1 MIVKKIQILKKAV
14 EKEGLSYTAKKLG
27 IDRSTLNRYINGKI
41 QRIPNDIIEK
51 AAELLTIEELSDII
65 YGFRTVEIDPTT
77 ALSVIIKA
85 VRDEGFRN
93 FFISL
98 IWQYLGVGL
107 SLRFREFVFN
117 LSSSFPLFP
126 SPCRLR
132 ELNHSLQGHG
142 EFHWAPSSPSHC
154 SSSS

>member
-1 MIVKKIQILKKAV
+1 M
-14 EKEGLSYTAKKLG
+14 
-27 IDRSTLNRYINGKI
+27 DRSTLNRYINGKI

-65 YGFRTVEIDPTT
+65 YGFRIVEIDTTT

-98 IWQYLGVGL
+98 IWQYLG
-107 SLRFREFVFN
+107 EF
-117 LSSSFPLFP
+117 
-126 SPCRLR
+126 
-132 ELNHSLQGHG
+132 
-142 EFHWAPSSPSHC
+142 A
-154 SSSS
+154 

>member
-1 MIVKKIQILKKAV
+1 MPKINVENIDDSKKIQILKKAV

-27 IDRSTLNRYINGKI
+27 IDMSTLNRYINGKI

-65 YGFRTVEIDPTT
+65 YGFGTVEIDTTT

-98 IWQYLGVGL
+98 ILQYLGQL
-107 SLRFREFVFN
+107 TL
-117 LSSSFPLFP
+117 
-126 SPCRLR
+126 
-132 ELNHSLQGHG
+132 
-142 EFHWAPSSPSHC
+142 
-154 SSSS
+154 